1 MQQNKFE
8 KDRRKNKLR
17 LMGWFKQNTDN
28 ERESLAEK
36 FLEDIVDERVHDTH
50 RSLCESSTGTDM
62 HNTTAVNT
70 T

>member
-36 FLEDIVDERVHDTH
+36 FLEDIV
-50 RSLCESSTGTDM
+50 
-62 HNTTAVNT
+62 N
-70 T
+70 